1 MSSKQKRGA
10 SYIEQLIEQ
19 SDSTLVLQW
28 PEPSIPRASE
38 PKDLPDYLP
47 MILNARVYDVAKE
60 TPLTYAR
67 KVMFC

>member
-1 MSSKQKRGA
+1 MSAKRRGA
-10 SYIEQLIEQ
+10 SYIEQLIEK

-28 PEPSIPRASE
+28 PEPSIPRTTEAN
-38 PKDLPDYLP
+38 DLPDYLP

-67 KVMFC
+67 KV